1 MTTLKFFILPH
12 VFFSLI
18 VFSSMAQLSHH
29 YFIKFSKIDN
39 QAKVYVDDS
48 LVITTK
54 LYDENPDLDVRYDL
68 NKFLKKGKNNVRVE
82 LLNGSGD
89 WFFEFDS
96 DWEIFYEIFKNN
108 DPIDFMSEDSSEGG
122 LGLVFSFT
130 HEIYVE

>member
-1 MTTLKFFILPH
+1 MSNLIILILLTIP
-12 VFFSLI
+12 FLQDKGNKYYI
-18 VFSSMAQLSHH
+18 VFT
-29 YFIKFSKIDN
+29 KIDN
-39 QAKVYVDDS
+39 QAKVYVEDS

-54 LYDENPDLDVRYDL
+54 LYDENPDLNVRYDL
-68 NKFLKKGKNNVRVE
+68 NKFLKKGKNTVRVE